1 MKKIS
6 IVIVF
11 GLLFIANADAAR
23 GRQPCSGSKG
33 GISHCSG
40 SAFVCNDGSFSQ
52 SKKVCS
58 GYGSSGGYLQGER
71 KTVNSEPVKKIKK
84 QPKKISHKEMSPLSN
99 AGQTDTVPQNQPR
112 KPTCAP
118 LYMATKPGFTNLPI
132 CVGNQY

>member
-6 IVIVF
+6 LVIVF
-11 GLLFIANADAAR
+11 GLLLVSNADAGR

-52 SKKVCS
+52 SKKICS
-58 GYGSSGGYLQGER
+58 GYGSSGGYVQNDRQVL
-71 KTVNSEPVKKIKK
+71 NSGAVKESKK
-84 QPKKISHKEMSPLSN
+84 PTKKISHKSSGAKANPLEDE
-99 AGQTDTVPQNQPR
+99 GVMQNQPR

>member
-1 MKKIS
+1 MKKMS
-6 IVIVF
+6 LVCVF
-11 GLLFIANADAAR
+11 GLLLVANADAGR

-52 SKKVCS
+52 SKKICS
-58 GYGSSGGYLQGER
+58 EYGSGGGHLQNDRKEINSGVA
-71 KTVNSEPVKKIKK
+71 KVIKK
-84 QPKKISHKEMSPLSN
+84 QPKKVSHKERAALSN
-99 AGQTDTVPQNQPR
+99 ATLDDGSLQNQPK

-118 LYMATKPGFTNLPI
+118 LYMATKPGYTNLPI

>member
-6 IVIVF
+6 LVFVI
-11 GLLFIANADAAR
+11 GMLFVTNAGR

-40 SAFVCNDGSFSQ
+40 SVFVCNDGSFSQ
-52 SKKVCS
+52 SKRICS
-58 GYGSSGGYLQGER
+58 GYGSGGGYLQNER
-71 KTVNSEPVKKIKK
+71 TQVNSAPVKKIKK
-84 QPKKISHKEMSPLSN
+84 QPQKMSHKDMSLLSN
-99 AGQTDTVPQNQPR
+99 ASQADTVPQNKPR

-118 LYMATKPGFTNLPI
+118 LYMATKPGYTSLPV